1 MTTPTAETDSQMP
14 RRGRF
19 VVFEGGEGSGKSTQA
34 RLLADQLDAVLTREP
49 GGTAIGE
56 RVRQILLDPRV
67 GHLDARAELLL
78 VLAARAQHVVECIR
92 PMLDQG
98 NDVVCD
104 RFSPSTLAYQGY
116 GRGLDLSS
124 IKAADE
130 LARNGLE
137 PDVVV
142 LLDLGPEV
150 ASARRQRAPDRIEG
164 EDDAFFA
171 RVRNGYLAL
180 AQSEPDRFVVVDAD
194 GSIDEVR
201 ERVRAGLGEP
211 FFARKEAVES

>member
-1 MTTPTAETDSQMP
+1 MR

-34 RLLADQLDAVLTREP
+34 RVLADQLDAVLTREP

-56 RVRQILLDPRV
+56 RVREVLLDRRV
-67 GHLDARAELLL
+67 GHLEARAELLL
-78 VLAARAQHVVECIR
+78 MLAARAQHVAEYIR

-98 NDVVCD
+98 RDVVCD

-116 GRGLDLSS
+116 GRGLDLSA
-124 IKAADE
+124 IRAADE

-142 LLDLGPEV
+142 LLDLSPEV
-150 ASARRQRAPDRIEG
+150 ASTRRSGARDRIEG
-164 EDDAFFA
+164 EDDAFFV

-180 AQSEPDRFVVVDAD
+180 AQSEPDRFLVVDAD
-194 GSIDEVR
+194 GSIDEVSD
-201 ERVRAGLGEP
+201 RVRARLGEQ
-211 FFARKEAVES
+211 FFARKQAVER